1 MGQLVLSLIQVF
13 QLKTLETEIKHELL
27 TEIYKE
33 SCLER
38 TMWVKLYYI
47 LKIDENFV
55 KVRKNMDQ
63 IVLSL
68 MIFLPYPGLES
79 WVARFKGRYGSS
91 ADDTEFMVCVQM
103 DNLVHKDNT
112 NWISS
117 TTSTRWPLILLIA

>member
-68 MIFLPYPGLES
+68 MIFLPYLGLES

-91 ADDTEFMVCVQM
+91 AV
-103 DNLVHKDNT
+103 NKVHD
-112 NWISS
+112 I
-117 TTSTRWPLILLIA
+117 